1 MIFRIILKT
10 FLGILKFVCC
20 HWSGLFQAVKYIIYI
35 IITIIKFVVVIIIIF
50 IISFVCMY
58 DAYSRPNGLTDCAEI
73 CCGHSGVAGGC
84 YRLKEFEIFLSTFFF
99 NFFFHGNRRA
109 LQQVKYETIAK
120 KFADFIYFFVNFLN
134 YTKIKW
140 RQIFEIPSIHL
151 WGILMYVESCII
163 SLAEFV

>member
-1 MIFRIILKT
+1 MLGHFTPIFYFSFNCDTISEH
-10 FLGILKFVCC
+10 FLFIYLIK
-20 HWSGLFQAVKYIIYI
+20 QDIRIYI
-35 IITIIKFVVVIIIIF
+35 YIYIYV
-50 IISFVCMY
+50 
-58 DAYSRPNGLTDCAEI
+58 AYSRPNGRTDCAET

-120 KFADFIYFFVNFLN
+120 KFADFISFFVVFLN

-140 RQIFEIPSIHL
+140 RQIFEIPSIH
-151 WGILMYVESCII
+151 EP
-163 SLAEFV
+163 SLGYTHVCKLHNFVGRICLAVFAFIYRLLYD